1 MKTCAICICAYDCAE
16 FIPSLIRGIRN
27 QYKTPG
33 WEYEFRIGVDACAK
47 TAAALKKER
56 FPYLMA
62 EYNVGHGV
70 LRNALIYH
78 GRADAYAYFDADDVM
93 MPAYL
98 SRNLSVLKNN
108 NIVMAAKYNVDV
120 NLKIRNGPIV
130 QNGGAMTIPH
140 RVIEYLGGFA
150 HYRCAIDTDLMDRA
164 KMAGFKIFPIKEG
177 LYYRRA
183 HAKSLTRAPKT
194 GMRSDYRKQ
203 SWAAMTAVRKLGVIK
218 IKPALVALCEID
230 LDSNHMIEHA
240 R

>member
-1 MKTCAICICAYDCAE
+1 MKTCAICICAFDTAE
-16 FIPSLIRGIRN
+16 FIPSLIWGIRN
-27 QYKTPG
+27 QYRTPG
-33 WEYEFRIGVDACAK
+33 WKYEFRIGVDDCQK

-78 GRADAYAYFDADDVM
+78 APADAYAYFDADDVM

-98 SRNLSVLKNN
+98 SRNLAALTDKR
-108 NIVMAAKYNVDV
+108 IVMAAKYNTDV

-140 RVIEYLGGFA
+140 SIIEAVGGFR

-164 KMAGFKIFPIKEG
+164 KMAGFEIYPIKEG

-183 HAKSLTRAPKT
+183 HAKALTRAPKT
-194 GMRSDYRKQ
+194 GMGSDYRKK
-203 SWAAMTAVRKLGVIK
+203 SWAAMTAKRTRGIIK
-218 IKPALVALCEID
+218 IDPVVVGLREVI
-230 LDSNHMIEHA
+230 
-240 R
+240 